1 MKRPSRWRTR
11 VRNAFF
17 RVIRRVPRG
26 AISPVVRNDLFHAH
40 ESLFEFLGAF
50 VSKRK
55 TLFVGK
61 EAFGAHAILRGG
73 AASVSAVMTSRA
85 ALRYGR
91 REFAAPGLDFHGAMP
106 GDQSFEVVIHI
117 GPLPRDLQPLVE
129 LVQPQGKLLITATPL
144 EDAQSSLRQKLSER
158 FANVR
163 RFVHLAGAP
172 LDFSSPYFSEVS
184 RTTFTLQEIAA
195 TAEVPGHAIGLVYL
209 ATDEPKWR
217 ELQLHLGCG
226 PIALEGWINI
236 DNQPYLGIDF
246 RWDLARGI
254 PFRNARYVFAEH
266 FIEHLSYQ
274 QGADFIRG
282 CRAALRGDGILRL
295 STPSLDWAWQ
305 VSYHPTMWS
314 NEDQALRDCFVLNRA
329 FRGWGHQF
337 LYNLQTLTALLQNAG
352 FASVRAFRYGESDTP
367 ALTGI
372 ERHEQYLDTPDL
384 PHVLVVEASGR
395 GEPQAI
401 RGEAHIA
408 EYNRDV
414 AAV

>member
-1 MKRPSRWRTR
+1 MSRRNRLRAR
-11 VRNAFF
+11 VRNALF
-17 RVIRRVPRG
+17 RAVHRVPRG
-26 AISPVVRNDLFHAH
+26 AISPLVANDLFHAH

-50 VSKRK
+50 VSQRK
-55 TLFVGK
+55 VLFVGN
-61 EAFGAHAILRGG
+61 EAYGAHAVRQG
-73 AASVSAVMTSRA
+73 AASLTAAMTSMS

-91 REFAAPGLDFHGAMP
+91 RTFAAPGLDFQGAIP
-106 GDQSFEVVIHI
+106 SGASYDVVIHI
-117 GPLPRDLQPLVE
+117 GALPRDLQPLVQA
-129 LVQPQGKLLITATPL
+129 VQREGKLLMSVTPA
-144 EDAQSSLRQKLSER
+144 EDARSPLRDELSSR

-163 RFVHLAGAP
+163 RFAHLANAP
-172 LDFSSPYFSEVS
+172 LDFSSPDFSVVPRDALS
-184 RTTFTLQEIAA
+184 FQEIAA
-195 TAEVPGHAIGLVYL
+195 NAPVPANAIGLVYM

-217 ELQLHLGCG
+217 DLQLHLGCG
-226 PIALEGWINI
+226 PISLEGWINI
-236 DNQPYLGIDF
+236 DNQPYAGIDF

-274 QGADFIRG
+274 QGVDFTRG
-282 CRAALRGDGILRL
+282 CRAALRDDGILRL
-295 STPSLDWAWQ
+295 STPNLDWVYE

-314 NEDQALRDCFVLNRA
+314 NEDEALRDCFVLNRA

-337 LYNLQTLTALLQNAG
+337 LYNLQTLTALLQNSG
-352 FASVRAFRYGESDTP
+352 FATVRALRYGESDTS
-367 ALTGI
+367 ALAGL
-372 ERHEQYLDTPDL
+372 ERHEQYPDAPDL

-401 RGEAHIA
+401 RGEANIA

>member
-1 MKRPSRWRTR
+1 MSRRSRLRAR
-11 VRNAFF
+11 VRNALF
-17 RVIRRVPRG
+17 RAVHRVPRG
-26 AISPVVRNDLFHAH
+26 AISPLVANDLFHAH
-40 ESLFEFLGAF
+40 ASLFEFLGAF
-50 VSKRK
+50 VSQRQV
-55 TLFVGK
+55 LFVGN
-61 EAFGAHAILRGG
+61 EAYGAHAVRHG
-73 AASVSAVMTSRA
+73 AAGLTAVMTSA
-85 ALRYGR
+85 SALGYGR
-91 REFAAPGLDFHGAMP
+91 RTYAAPGLEFQDAIPAGASY
-106 GDQSFEVVIHI
+106 DVVIHI
-117 GPLPRDLQPLVE
+117 GASARDLQPLVQA
-129 LVQPQGKLLITATPL
+129 VQREGKLLISVTPA
-144 EDAQSSLRQKLSER
+144 EDATSSLRDALSSR

-172 LDFSSPYFSEVS
+172 LDFSSPHLSLVPRTAFSFE
-184 RTTFTLQEIAA
+184 EIATHA
-195 TAEVPGHAIGLVYL
+195 TLPANAIGLVYL

-217 ELQLHLGCG
+217 DLQLHLGCG

-236 DNQPYLGIDF
+236 DNQPYAGIDF

-254 PFRNARYVFAEH
+254 PFRDARYVFAEH

-274 QGADFIRG
+274 QGADFTRG

-295 STPSLDWAWQ
+295 STPNLDWVWQ
-305 VSYHPTMWS
+305 VSYHPAMWS
-314 NEDQALRDCFVLNRA
+314 NEDEALRDCFVLNRA

-337 LYNLQTLTALLQNAG
+337 LYNPATLTALLQNAG
-352 FASVRAFRYGESDTP
+352 FATVRALRYGESDTP

-372 ERHEQYLDTPDL
+372 ERHEQYPDSPEL